1 MMMISSRKG
10 SDFCDFDAWNQTKQ
24 KLKEY
29 KMRRRQDNDL
39 IYTSIILQDNSA
51 LTIKDQDDK
60 KLNLFIERVTCSLS
74 APTFSLLKI
83 AG

>member
-1 MMMISSRKG
+1 MVVATWIICLIMMISSRKG

-39 IYTSIILQDNSA
+39 IYT
-51 LTIKDQDDK
+51 
-60 KLNLFIERVTCSLS
+60 
-74 APTFSLLKI
+74 
-83 AG
+83 